1 MSAEEFY
8 EAKALDAL
16 GRLTR
21 ATDEDSRVVFESGFA
36 TSSTTKR

>member
-1 MSAEEFY
+1 MTAVEFY

-21 ATDEDSRVVFESGFA
+21 ATDKDSLVVFESGLA
-36 TSSTTKR
+36 TSSNTKR